1 MISVSTFVEKL
12 RACFGEGV
20 QLPVAFWRSN
30 EPVAQSDK
38 IAGCFFKGFRAVL
51 DGEPLSLSLE
61 NCTCGG
67 GRFYL
72 GFTDMPERVPRF
84 VSLTEKYKRTS
95 EDVLEFVKDID
106 VKRGG
111 FPYVNFVRLDQL
123 ALLDEME
130 GLLFFA
136 TPDVLSGLCGWAFF
150 DNNDDGAVSTLF
162 GSGCSTMITNVITE
176 NERGGQRCYLGL
188 FDPSVRPQ
196 VGVNELG
203 FSIPRSRLMTMLD
216 TMDDCFLNGSP
227 AWEKVRQRI
236 DNPTD

>member
-1 MISVSTFVEKL
+1 MISVTTFVEKL
-12 RACFGEGV
+12 KAYFGNDV
-20 QLPVAFWRSN
+20 QLPIAFWRSH
-30 EPVAQSDK
+30 EAVAQSDK
-38 IAGCFFKGFRAVL
+38 IAGCFFKGFHAVRN
-51 DGEPLSLSLE
+51 GEPLSLSLE

-72 GFTDMPERVPRF
+72 GLADMPERVPRF
-84 VSLTEKYKRTS
+84 VSLTEKYKRTP

-111 FPYVNFVRLDQL
+111 FPCVNFVRLDKL
-123 ALLDEME
+123 ESLDELE
-130 GLLFFA
+130 GLIFFA

-150 DNNDDGAVSTLF
+150 DNNDDSAVSTLF
-162 GSGCSTMITNVITE
+162 GSGCSTMFTNVISE
-176 NERGGQRCYLGL
+176 NKRGGQRCFLGL

-216 TMDDCFLNGSP
+216 TIDDCFLNGSP
-227 AWEKVRQRI
+227 AWQKVKQRI
-236 DNPTD
+236 NHPTE

>member
-1 MISVSTFVEKL
+1 MISVTTFIEKL
-12 RACFGEGV
+12 KAYFGDDV
-20 QLPVAFWRSN
+20 QLPIAFWRSH
-30 EPVAQSDK
+30 EAVAQSDK
-38 IAGCFFKGFRAVL
+38 IAGCFFKGFHAVR

-72 GFTDMPERVPRF
+72 GLADMPERVPRF
-84 VSLTEKYKRTS
+84 VSLTEKYKRTP

-111 FPYVNFVRLDQL
+111 FPCVNFVRLDKL
-123 ALLDEME
+123 ESLDELE
-130 GLLFFA
+130 GLIFFA

-150 DNNDDGAVSTLF
+150 DYNDDGAVSTLF
-162 GSGCSTMITNVITE
+162 GSGCSTMFTNVISE
-176 NERGGQRCYLGL
+176 NERGGQRCFLGL

-196 VGVNELG
+196 VGANELG

-216 TMDDCFLNGSP
+216 TIDDCFLNGYP
-227 AWEKVRQRI
+227 AWQKVKQRI
-236 DNPTD
+236 NHPTE

>member
-12 RACFGEGV
+12 RAYFGDDV

-30 EPVAQSDK
+30 VPVAQSDK
-38 IAGCFFKGFRAVL
+38 IAGCFFKGFGAVR

-72 GFTDMPERVPRF
+72 GLTDMPERVPLF
-84 VSLTEKYKRTS
+84 VSLTEKYKRAP

-111 FPYVNFVRLDQL
+111 FRCVNFTRLDKL
-123 ALLDEME
+123 TSLDEIE
-130 GLLFFA
+130 GLMFFA

-150 DNNDDGAVSTLF
+150 DNNDAGAVSAIF
-162 GSGCSTMITNVITE
+162 GSGCSTMISNVITE
-176 NERGGQRCYLGL
+176 NEHGGQRCFLGL

-196 VGVNELG
+196 VGANELG
-203 FSIPRSRLMTMLD
+203 FSIPRSRLLTMLD
-216 TMDDCFLNGSP
+216 TIDACFLNGSP
-227 AWEKVRQRI
+227 AWEKVKQRI
-236 DNPTD
+236 CNPDD